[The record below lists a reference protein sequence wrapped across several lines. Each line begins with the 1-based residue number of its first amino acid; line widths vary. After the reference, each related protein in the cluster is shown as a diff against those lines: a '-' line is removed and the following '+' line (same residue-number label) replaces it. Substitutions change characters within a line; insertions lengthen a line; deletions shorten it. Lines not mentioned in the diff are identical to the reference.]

1 MFLRPWKSSEFRR
14 IVKREGRLS
23 ETGVSSNSWTRWKCG
38 PASAS
43 GVEKYTQT
51 FLEKYTQTLLEKYT
65 QTFLEKYTQTFLEE
79 YTQTFLEKYTQT
91 FLEKYSQTSLE
102 KYTQTFLEKYT
113 QTFLE
118 KYTQTSWRKTTRL
131 EIHLILSIF
140 SSIFPAVD
148 LGASY
153 RHKSPEVS

>member
-51 FLEKYTQTLLEKYT
+51 FLEKYTQT
-65 QTFLEKYTQTFLEE
+65 FLEE
-79 YTQTFLEKYTQT
+79 YTQT

-118 KYTQTSWRKTTRL
+118 KYTQTSWRNTTR
-131 EIHLILSIF
+131 IFIQNTLILSTF